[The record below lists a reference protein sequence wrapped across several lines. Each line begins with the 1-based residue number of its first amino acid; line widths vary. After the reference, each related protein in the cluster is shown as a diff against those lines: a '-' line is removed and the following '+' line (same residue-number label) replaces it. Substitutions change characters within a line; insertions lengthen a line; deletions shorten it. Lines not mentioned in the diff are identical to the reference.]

1 MMQGPSVLAPW
12 PAIVAEFPAP
22 PYRSLPADEVEPAL
36 RELLSPELFAL
47 VALPLPD
54 GAFETIAGAIAIALQ
69 DAAGPSGLAFRSTR
83 SASGQCRVL
92 AGFHE
97 PSAALLALQA
107 GLEAAQVLFRR
118 RAGRPMDPASAVAAI
133 QRSVAAATRQPD
145 PLARSLMR
153 VAKRRGI
160 PFYPAAHGSRV
171 WVYGQGCH
179 AWHFFEAAN
188 HGDAMTGARL
198 ARNKQ
203 FTNLLITR
211 LGLPG
216 VRHAIAD
223 SAATAK
229 RLARSIGYPVVI
241 KPVDS
246 SKGRGVTVRIA
257 DEAGIDAAFAAAEK
271 LAPAAVLVEGWV
283 AGDDHR
289 LAVVAGRFAWAV
301 QRSPPRVTADGVHT
315 VRELVEQENARRR
328 AAPDPDLAGGRIV
341 IDAEAEALVASQG
354 YALDAR
360 PPAGTVVALGLVANQ
375 SRGGTITDCTD
386 AIHPDNRAMAE
397 TIARAFHLDT
407 TGIDFITPDI
417 TRSWRDVPCAVI
429 EINVTPGFSS
439 DARAELILGRRFAA
453 GSDGRVPSVLLAGAA
468 PGELAAVTTALAAGG
483 RTVGA
488 TNASATRVGDDLRF
502 TGDAL
507 LPDRALALVLDPACE
522 AIVVA
527 ATAAEI
533 ATHGL
538 PLDRFDVALVG
549 ADAALSAATLS
560 LLQECCRV
568 VESGLQP
575 GTFADAASRLLAQ
588 TRPVP

>member
-1 MMQGPSVLAPW
+1 MTQGPSVLAPW

-22 PYRSLPADEVEPAL
+22 PYRSLAADEVEPAL
-36 RELLSPELFAL
+36 RELLSPNLFAL

-54 GAFETIAGAIAIALQ
+54 GAFETFAGAIAIALQ

-92 AGFHE
+92 VGFHE
-97 PSAALLALQA
+97 PGAALLALQA
-107 GLEAAQVLFRR
+107 GLEAAQALFRR
-118 RAGRPMDPASAVAAI
+118 RAGRPVDPAPAAAAI
-133 QRSVAAATRQPD
+133 QRSVAAMNRQPD
-145 PLARSLMR
+145 PLARALMR
-153 VAKRRGI
+153 VAKRRRI
-160 PFYPAAHGSRV
+160 PVYPAAHGSRV
-171 WVYGQGCH
+171 WVYGQGCN

-188 HGDAMTGARL
+188 HGDAMTGSRL

-203 FTNLLITR
+203 FTNVLITR

-216 VRHAIAD
+216 ARHAIAD

-229 RLARSIGYPVVI
+229 QLAKSIGYPVVI

-257 DEAGIDAAFAAAEK
+257 DEAGIDAAFAAADK

-301 QRSPPRVTADGVHT
+301 RRSPPRVTADGEHT
-315 VRELVEQENARRR
+315 VRELVEAENARRR
-328 AAPDPDLAGGRIV
+328 AAPDRDLAGGRIAL
-341 IDAEAEALVASQG
+341 DAEAEALIASQG
-354 YALDAR
+354 YTLDAR

-375 SRGGTITDCTD
+375 ARGGTITGCTD

-407 TGIDFITPDI
+407 SGIDFMTPDI

-439 DARAELILGRRFAA
+439 DSQAELILDRRFPA
-453 GSDGRVPSVLLAGAA
+453 GANGRVPAVLLVGAGPAD
-468 PGELAAVTTALAAGG
+468 LAAVATALAAGG
-483 RTVGA
+483 RTVGS
-488 TNASATRVGDDLRF
+488 TDGNATRMGVEQRF
-502 TGDAL
+502 TGNAL
-507 LPDRALALVLDPACE
+507 LPDRAMALVLDPACE

-527 ATAAEI
+527 ATPAEI

-538 PLDRFDVALVG
+538 PLDRFDIALVD
-549 ADAALSAATLS
+549 ADAGLSQATLA
-560 LLQECCRV
+560 LLRECCGS
-568 VESGLQP
+568 VEAGLPP
-575 GTFADAASRLLAQ
+575 GTFAAAASRLLAA
-588 TRPVP
+588 TAAGA